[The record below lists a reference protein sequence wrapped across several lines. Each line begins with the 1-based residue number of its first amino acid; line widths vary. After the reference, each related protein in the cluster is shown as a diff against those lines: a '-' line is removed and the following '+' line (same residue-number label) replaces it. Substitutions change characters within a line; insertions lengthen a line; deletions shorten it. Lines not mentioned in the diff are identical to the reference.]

1 MRKMVVRTQ
10 YHHSERSKIF
20 RFDIFFAVVNTSIVL
35 ADTMIVKQ
43 WIKTT
48 ETKKN
53 KKKTSKQKK
62 TTPHPSL
69 QVS

>member
-1 MRKMVVRTQ
+1 MIVRTQ

-53 KKKTSKQKK
+53 KKKPQKK
-62 TTPHPSL
+62 KKTPHPSL